1 MIYLFI
7 ISQFCFCVAN
17 SFQIQWLIFLSIFF
31 LLGSASIGVMQ
42 KENLSKL
49 NSSFLNFL
57 ISINLMCCL
66 IDLPLSR
73 LDTDKFTLILSLFY
87 IAFILSLIILY
98 KDIFKKNLKKKSSY
112 LNFQYISLG
121 LIVLILKCLI
131 PRVVKDPQIDVF
143 TWLTE
148 ASDYFIK
155 GGNPYLAKFSPMGS
169 QVFGYDPGFYYFPGT
184 LFFLMPFRYINLD
197 IRYSLVITDVII
209 AIFFYLIAF
218 LKYKKKREA
227 ISFALF
233 IYTLPSSFSVI
244 EKSWTEPFILLV
256 YLVSLYLIIK
266 SRNSFANFALG
277 VLLTIKQYC
286 IFLVPFLWL
295 LNLKN
300 TKEKDKKWF
309 KPVLQTSLVFL
320 LIVAPFFL
328 WNPYKFIDSTYTV
341 FTQLPLRKDSL
352 SFLPVFVDLKWLSF
366 HSFRHVNL
374 LIFLMAFLLF
384 CFFSLKK
391 STGIARSTETPL
403 KLTVI
408 LFGFIFF
415 FGTHSFLNQY
425 YLFVNLLLLSQISLQ
440 PSRPLIHL

>member
-7 ISQFCFCVAN
+7 ISQLCFCVAN
-17 SFQIQWLIFLSIFF
+17 SFQIHWLIFVSIFF
-31 LLGSASIGVMQ
+31 LLASVSMGVIL

-49 NSSFLNFL
+49 NSVFLNLL
-57 ISINLMCCL
+57 ISLNLMCCL
-66 IDLPLSR
+66 INLPLSP
-73 LDTDKFTLILSLFY
+73 LDTGKFALILSLFY
-87 IAFILSLIILY
+87 IAFILSIIILY
-98 KDIFKKNLKKKSSY
+98 NDIFKKNLKKKNSHFY
-112 LNFQYISLG
+112 VQYISLG
-121 LIVLILKCLI
+121 LIILILKCLI
-131 PRVVKDPQIDVF
+131 PQVVRDPQIDVF

-148 ASDYFIK
+148 ASDFFIK

-197 IRYSLVITDVII
+197 IRYSLIITDLVV
-209 AIFFYLIAF
+209 AFLFYLIS
-218 LKYKKKREA
+218 LLNYGKRKEA

-256 YLVSLYLIIK
+256 YLVSLYLVIK
-266 SRNSFANFALG
+266 SRNSFANFVLG
-277 VLLTIKQYC
+277 LLLTIKQYC

-295 LNLKN
+295 HNLKN

-309 KPVLQTSLVFL
+309 KPLLQTSLVFL
-320 LIVAPFFL
+320 LVVAPFFY

-352 SFLPVFVDLKWLSF
+352 SFLPIFVDLEWISP
-366 HSFRHVNL
+366 HSFRNVNL
-374 LIFLMAFLLF
+374 LIFLIAFLLF
-384 CFFSLKK
+384 CFYCLKK
-391 STGIARSTETPL
+391 SPGTTKSAEIPL

-425 YLFVNLLLLSQISLQ
+425 YLLINLLLLSQISLQ
-440 PSRPLIHL
+440 PQHPLIEC